1 MHLRF
6 AGAALV
12 AALHVTAASSQAAPS
27 PGHQGHPPAKPDG
40 KPAARTE
47 GKPAARAESR
57 PAAKAP
63 PSRPA
68 GAYQS
73 PFADY
78 RPFTADEPLKDW
90 RRANDEVRDAGGHA
104 GLLKAEPKR

>member
-6 AGAALV
+6 AGAALW
-12 AALHVTAASSQAAPS
+12 AALHVTVAWSQAASP
-27 PGHQGHPPAKPDG
+27 PGHQDHHPAKPGG
-40 KPAARTE
+40 KPAAE
-47 GKPAARAESR
+47 AGSPPAAE
-57 PAAKAP
+57 AP

-68 GAYQS
+68 GAYRS

-78 RPFTADEPLKDW
+78 RPYTPDEPLKDW

-104 GLLKAEPKR
+104 GLMKAEPKR

>member
-6 AGAALV
+6 AGAALW
-12 AALHVTAASSQAAPS
+12 AALHVTAAWPQAAPS
-27 PGHQGHPPAKPDG
+27 PGHQGHHPAKG
-40 KPAARTE
+40 E
-47 GKPAARAESR
+47 GVPAARAESR

-63 PSRPA
+63 LPRPA